1 VAARPRPI
9 RTRGVRV
16 AQPQG
21 VIAQRL
27 KKRDDIPDATIK
39 RLRALQSAVYS
50 DFKKPKR
57 KAGKRG
63 HLPTAPLS
71 RIDQRTKDDPDV
83 AAAVDAELQAMRIE

>member
-1 VAARPRPI
+1 
-9 RTRGVRV
+9 
-16 AQPQG
+16 
-21 VIAQRL
+21 
-27 KKRDDIPDATIK
+27 
-39 RLRALQSAVYS
+39 VYS

>member
-1 VAARPRPI
+1 VH
-9 RTRGVRV
+9 
-16 AQPQG
+16 
-21 VIAQRL
+21 
-27 KKRDDIPDATIK
+27 
-39 RLRALQSAVYS
+39 S